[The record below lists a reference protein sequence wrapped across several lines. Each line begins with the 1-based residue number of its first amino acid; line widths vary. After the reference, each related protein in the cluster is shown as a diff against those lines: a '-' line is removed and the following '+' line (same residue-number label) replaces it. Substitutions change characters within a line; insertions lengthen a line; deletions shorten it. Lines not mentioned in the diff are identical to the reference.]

1 MLDRQRVLSAVPSL
15 ILGTLTMGS
24 IVVSAITYGDDTPGA
39 SSPGENDRHRNPA
52 WAACKKQADD
62 QKLERGDA
70 RRDFMK
76 GCLKSAKSPA
86 QAPPAQ

>member
-1 MLDRQRVLSAVPSL
+1 MLDRQRLLAAVPSL

-24 IVVSAITYGDDTPGA
+24 IVVSAVTYGDDAPGA
-39 SSPGENDRHRNPA
+39 SRPGEGPRHRNPA

-62 QKLERGDA
+62 QKLEHGDA

-76 GCLKSAKSPA
+76 GCLKSGKSAA
-86 QAPPAQ
+86 QAPTAQ